1 MHKVLLYLVV
11 DDNVVFGC
19 HVISDVVVDDEPE
32 QPVEEREI
40 DLLVHLLE
48 VRLQHDVTL
57 ALTRV
62 PHILQVVDTY
72 TNNTVLHKTLHSPS
86 LVSHTSCRLL
96 IPTQTTHTVT
106 QNVTLALTRVP
117 HILQVVDTYTNNT
130 HCYTKRYSPSLVSH
144 TSCRLL
150 IPTRTTHTVT
160 QNVTRPH
167 SCPTHPA
174 GC

>member
-1 MHKVLLYLVV
+1 MLLYLVV

-32 QPVEEREI
+32 QPVEESEI

-48 VRLQHDVTL
+48 VRLQHDITL
-57 ALTRV
+57 ALTCV

-72 TNNTVLHKTLHSPS
+72 TNNTWRYTNNTVLHKTL
-86 LVSHTSCRLL
+86 L
-96 IPTQTTHTVT
+96 
-106 QNVTLALTRVP
+106 
-117 HILQVVDTYTNNT
+117 
-130 HCYTKRYSPSLVSH
+130 
-144 TSCRLL
+144 
-150 IPTRTTHTVT
+150 
-160 QNVTRPH
+160 